1 MEAGLGE
8 GLEGEETDADTDEC
22 SVEGEKELVK
32 AREGGEGDLQQRHGS
47 VAASAAG
54 VVVGKKR
61 YAGVKLMRSSL
72 KRQR

>member
-32 AREGGEGDLQQRHGS
+32 AREGEGDLQQRHGS
-47 VAASAAG
+47 AAASAAG

-61 YAGVKLMRSSL
+61 YAGVMLIGSCL